1 MAGAA
6 KTVKKVITTK
16 STGETVQGQ
25 HEFPE
30 SLITSPSH
38 WVTNYLVITEVDPT
52 RECLRYILWIL
63 LIADFKWAGLALLVK
78 NGNLHPCNFSRA
90 IWKSWKD
97 WDDSSWLGYVACKST
112 NLFVHNQPTHL
123 ILGLYKTYK
132 PPKFFVPVK
141 FRKRYL
147 ALIWHR
153 CFHIGLS
160 RARRKCTL
168 HHFWWC

>member
-16 STGETVQGQ
+16 STGETVKGL

-38 WVTNYLVITEVDPT
+38 SVINYLFITKVDPS
-52 RECLRYILWIL
+52 REYLRYIVWIL
-63 LIADFKWAGLALLVK
+63 FIADFKLAGLALLVK
-78 NGNLHPCNFSRA
+78 NGNLCRCNSSWA
-90 IWKSWKD
+90 TWKTWN
-97 WDDSSWLGYVACKST
+97 DSSWLRYVACKST
-112 NLFVHNQPTHL
+112 NLFVHIQPTHL
-123 ILGLYKTYK
+123 ILGPYKTYN
-132 PPKFFVPVK
+132 PPNVFVPVK
-141 FRKRYL
+141 SKKRYL
-147 ALIWHR
+147 ALIWHC

-160 RARRKCTL
+160 RARWKCTL